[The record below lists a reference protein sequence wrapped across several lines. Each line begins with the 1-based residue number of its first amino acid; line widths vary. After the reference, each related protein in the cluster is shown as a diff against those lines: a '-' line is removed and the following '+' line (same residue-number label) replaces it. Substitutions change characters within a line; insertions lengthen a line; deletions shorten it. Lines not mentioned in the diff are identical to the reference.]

1 MHKIELVIALEQ
13 EKAAFLLGRY
23 CSVFQQLPCSYTALR
38 ALAII
43 RQTPAVQVETA
54 AAAAAIWRVFW
65 PPRFSAQCVWIT
77 DLENTTQWG
86 FCMIL
91 SRNRRPFL
99 PSKSMKSVLSQK
111 AMKSDWIALSKYST
125 NVDLSHLLDR
135 NSLYL
140 CRKCRNFWTKF
151 CEFGHSAVLSTSLH
165 SGLHPIF
172 GLKRRVGQI

>member
-1 MHKIELVIALEQ
+1 MHKIVIALEQ
-13 EKAAFLLGRY
+13 EKAAFLLGLF
-23 CSVFQQLPCSYTALR
+23 CSVFQQLSCSYTALR

-77 DLENTTQWG
+77 DLENTTQWV
-86 FCMIL
+86 FWMIL
-91 SRNRRPFL
+91 SKNRRPFFAIWINETCAFL
-99 PSKSMKSVLSQK
+99 TKE
-111 AMKSDWIALSKYST
+111 AMKSDWIEPSDNLY
-125 NVDLSHLLDR
+125 HLLDR

-140 CRKCRNFWTKF
+140 CRKCHNFWTQF
-151 CEFGHSAVLSTSLH
+151 CDSGHSAVLSISLH
-165 SGLHPIF
+165 SWLHPIF